1 MSRIGVESPPI
12 TKELANIGQNHLESN
27 NILLIVGCKKAIQL
41 LLWSKGRSSPNMPQ
55 NEHGLGMQNKPWT
68 MKTKLA

>member
-41 LLWSKGRSSPNMPQ
+41 LL
-55 NEHGLGMQNKPWT
+55 
-68 MKTKLA
+68 